1 MEHLKATKDLL
12 QKQLAEIEAK
22 MASLTVKSASD
33 IMTDEE
39 FQQKVVDM
47 YEDEAWKS
55 FAGKHCGVVSNIADI
70 LDDCYDSYVETI
82 EEEYP
87 DKSYKTLIGK
97 QKSLKWQQFKL
108 KVIASLIDPSKMD
121 DEFEDTAGGCDEIAW
136 DAGLEIIRELAK

>member
-22 MASLTVKSASD
+22 MASMTVKSASD

-47 YEDEAWKS
+47 YEDKAWKS
-55 FAGKHCGVVSNIADI
+55 FAGTHCGVVSNIADI

-82 EEEYP
+82 QEEYS
-87 DKSYKTLIGK
+87 DKSYKTIIGK
-97 QKSLKWQQFKL
+97 QESLKWQQFKL
-108 KVIASLIDPSKMD
+108 KVIANLINPSRMD
-121 DEFEDTAGGCDEIAW
+121 DEFDDTAGGCDEIAW
-136 DAGLEIIRELAK
+136 DAGLEVIRELAK